1 MLFDTYIIVDWSARQ
16 SPSPTKPEANAI
28 WVATAHRTDTT
39 VTTQYLRTRS
49 QTYDYLT
56 QSIKEALANC
66 RRVLVGF
73 DFPLGYPGGFAKR
86 LTGEPS
92 ALQLWNWLNER
103 VSDARNNNNNRY
115 DVAEGINRCYYASV
129 KGPFWGRH
137 SSWSDWLYEGVPTR
151 RPAWSKTLP
160 DRFRLTECV
169 AQEAGF
175 PVKTVWQ
182 LSGNGSVG
190 SQVLLGLPFL
200 KRLKAHPCFRDHA
213 SVWPFETDL
222 RVPDV
227 PLVIA
232 EVYPSLLSSKVA
244 ERLANGEIRDEV
256 QVSVTAEAFAR
267 LDSDRHL
274 SELFSP
280 RDACN
285 NRGLVVGEEGWI
297 LGLPHQDELSE
308 VLSKGPRMKIQRSW

>member
-16 SPSPTKPEANAI
+16 SPSPMKPEANAI

-86 LTGEPS
+86 LTGEAS
-92 ALQLWNWLNER
+92 ALQLWNWLYER

-115 DVAEGINRCYYASV
+115 DVAEDINRCHYASV

-175 PVKTVWQ
+175 PIKTVWQ
-182 LSGNGSVG
+182 LTGNGSVG

-200 KRLKAHPCFRDHA
+200 KRLKAHSCFRDHA

-232 EVYPSLLSSKVA
+232 EVYPSLLGSKVA

-267 LDSDRHL
+267 LDSDRRL
-274 SELFSP
+274 SDYSP
-280 RDACN
+280 HVMLATI
-285 NRGLVVGEEGWI
+285 GV
-297 LGLPHQDELSE
+297 S
-308 VLSKGPRMKIQRSW
+308 

>member
-16 SPSPTKPEANAI
+16 SPSPKEPEANAI
-28 WVATAHRTDTT
+28 WAAAAHRTDNT
-39 VTTQYLRTRS
+39 VTTKYLRTRN

-73 DFPLGYPGGFAKR
+73 DFPLGYPGSFAKR

-92 ALQLWNWLNER
+92 ALQLWDWLYER
-103 VSDARNNNNNRY
+103 VSDARNNNSNRY
-115 DVAEGINRCYYASV
+115 DVAEDINLCHYSSV
-129 KGPFWGRH
+129 NGPFWGRH
-137 SSWSDWLYEGVPTR
+137 SSWSDWLYAGVPIQ
-151 RPAWSKTLP
+151 RPAWSKSHPSEL
-160 DRFRLTECV
+160 RLTERV
-169 AQEAGF
+169 ARRLKF
-175 PVKTVWQ
+175 PIKTVWQ

-190 SQVLLGLPFL
+190 SLVLLGLPFL

-267 LDSDRHL
+267 LDADRRL
-274 SELFSP
+274 SGLFAPGDSCND
-280 RDACN
+280 RD
-285 NRGLVVGEEGWI
+285 LVVGEEGWI

-308 VLSKGPRMKIQRSW
+308 ALSKGPRMKIQRSW